1 MKSLKDTINYSAPLG
16 YIYYLRQLREVYGDH
31 EPHDIE
37 NLLENGV
44 DCILETLNS
53 HDTKLL
59 TKKLSGVYNDARF
72 ALGHGK
78 NKFAIQMVIS
88 DATSLQTDEKFLRVL
103 DFYGYYVTEWHD
115 DYITIEPKYSDNV
128 TKQLLDNHGICYH
141 FTDNKSAESILK
153 NGLRCREGL
162 TYRDFPARIYLY
174 IAKTIGSQG
183 KLYPEIAKFAKRIVN
198 VVKLRVYGLAV
209 LKIDL
214 NNANVDV
221 YKDTLMPDGGAC
233 FTYHNI
239 PPEYI
244 TKLNIT
250 L

>member
-1 MKSLKDTINYSAPLG
+1 MRSLKDTINHSASL
-16 YIYYLRQLREVYGDH
+16 YYLEQLREVYGDH
-31 EPHDIE
+31 EPRNIE
-37 NLLENGV
+37 KLIENGV

-59 TKKLSGVYNDARF
+59 IKKLSNVYDDAEF
-72 ALGHGK
+72 VLGYGK
-78 NKFAIQMVIS
+78 NKFTIQMAIS
-88 DATSLQTDEKFLRVL
+88 DTISLQIDEKFLRIL

-115 DYITIEPKYSDNV
+115 GYIIIEPKYSDNV

-174 IAKTIGSQG
+174 IAKTIGSRG
-183 KLYPEIAKFAKRIVN
+183 KLYPEIADFVKKVVNRI
-198 VVKLRVYGLAV
+198 KLRTYGLAV

-214 NNANVDV
+214 NNANVEV
-221 YKDTLMPDGGAC
+221 YKDTLMTDDGAC
-233 FTYHNI
+233 FTYNNI
-239 PPEYI
+239 PPKYI
-244 TKLNIT
+244 TKLNMT